1 MAKRWPQLPQTTV
14 SGGLVSEASSAAA
27 RKRVATPLG
36 FTSVALDAAG
46 DRDRLCGRRRE
57 VRSSGLVASLR

>member
-1 MAKRWPQLPQTTV
+1 MAKRWPQLPQITV
-14 SGGLVSEASSAAA
+14 SGGFVSEASSAAA

-46 DRDRLCGRRRE
+46 DRDRPSGRRRE
-57 VRSSGLVASLR
+57 VRRAELVVSLR

>member
-14 SGGLVSEASSAAA
+14 SGGFVSEASSAAA

-36 FTSVALDAAG
+36 FTSAALDVAG
-46 DRDRLCGRRRE
+46 DRDRPYGRRRV
-57 VRSSGLVASLR
+57 VRSSGLVVSLR